1 MFDFVR
7 THNRLFQFLLV
18 LFIFPSF
25 VFVGV
30 QGYSSFTD
38 ASNVT
43 VATVNG
49 QAIKQN
55 ELDVAHRQQIDNL
68 RQRMPQADI
77 KLFDTPAMKRQTLDA
92 LVRERVLM
100 GAMVKDHQFV
110 SDARLKR
117 LFSTDPNYAAL
128 RNPDGS
134 VNKDFLSARGMSSE
148 QFAEQLRQDYAMQG
162 VLGGVTQSEL
172 APATVT
178 KTALDALLD
187 RREVQVQRFEAKSYV
202 AALKPTDADIDAY
215 YKAHTEQFRS
225 PEQARI
231 DYVVLDLAALA
242 AQVRVT
248 DEELQKY
255 YNENISRYTSQ
266 EERRASHILIAV
278 DKAAPA
284 ADRAKA
290 KALAESLLAQVR
302 KDPGSFAKLAKQHS
316 NDPGSA
322 DKGGDLD
329 FFVRGA
335 MVKPFEDAAFA
346 MKVGEISNVVESDFG
361 FHIIELTAVRG
372 GERKPF
378 ESVKADITAEVSKQL
393 AQKRYAEAAEQF
405 SNLTYE
411 QPDSLQPVVDKLK
424 LSVQQATV
432 GRTPAPGATG
442 PLAST
447 KLLEAVFSSDALKNK
462 RNTQAVETAPNQMVS
477 ARVADYQPE
486 QVRPLN
492 DVRAEVLKAVLMEQ
506 AAAAARKDGEARVAA
521 VKATPTENLGDAIAV
536 SRTQSQGLPRQV
548 VDAVLKA
555 NIAQGPAVVGVDL
568 GNQGYVALKVLGS
581 VKRDAADP
589 DAQQARPY
597 ITRALGAAETAAFF
611 EGLKHRMKVD
621 IKASA
626 PSAQEV
632 AASAVKP

>member
-30 QGYSSFTD
+30 QGYSSFTN
-38 ASNVT
+38 AANVT

-55 ELDVAHRQQIDNL
+55 ELDAAHRQQIENL

-77 KLFDTPAMKRQTLDA
+77 KLFDTPAMRRETLDA

-100 GAMVKDHQFV
+100 GAVAKDHQFV

-117 LFSTDPNYAAL
+117 LFEADPAYAAL
-128 RNPDGS
+128 RNPNGT

-148 QFAEQLRQDYAMQG
+148 QFAEQLRQDYALRD
-162 VLGGVTQSEL
+162 VLGGVTASQL
-172 APATVT
+172 APAVVT
-178 KTALDALLD
+178 QSALDALLD
-187 RREVQVQRFEAKSYV
+187 RRDVQVQRFEAKAYV
-202 AALKPTDADIDAY
+202 ADLKPSDAQVEAY
-215 YKAHTEQFRS
+215 YKAHPDQFRA
-225 PEQARI
+225 PEQAHI
-231 DYVVLDLAALA
+231 EYAVLDLPALA
-242 AQVRVT
+242 AQVQVS

-266 EERRASHILIAV
+266 EERRASHILIAS
-278 DKAAPA
+278 DKSAPA

-302 KDPGSFAKLAKQHS
+302 KNPGSFAAVAKEHS

-329 FFVRGA
+329 FFGRGA
-335 MVKPFEDAAFA
+335 MVKPFEDAVFA

-361 FHIIELTAVRG
+361 YHIIELTAVRG

-378 ESVKADITAEVSKQL
+378 EAVKGDIQAEVAKQL

-405 SNLTYE
+405 TNLAYE
-411 QPDSLQPVVDKLK
+411 QPDSLQPLVDKLK
-424 LSVQQATV
+424 LTLQQADV
-432 GRTPAPGATG
+432 GRQAAAGATG
-442 PLAST
+442 PLASS

-462 RNTQAVETAPNQMVS
+462 RNTQAIETAPNQMVS
-477 ARVADYQPE
+477 ARVVSYHPE
-486 QVRPLN
+486 QVRPLA
-492 DVRAEVLKAVLMEQ
+492 DVRAEVLKAVLVDQ

-521 VKATPTENLGDAIAV
+521 LKAAPGESLGIAVAV
-536 SRTQSQGLPRQV
+536 SRTQNQGLPRQV
-548 VDAVLKA
+548 VDAVLRADITK
-555 NIAQGPAVVGVDL
+555 GPAVLGVDL
-568 GNQGYVALKVLGS
+568 GNQGYVALKVLSS

-597 ITRALGAAETAAFF
+597 ITRALGAAEAAAFF
-611 EGLKHRMKVD
+611 EGLKRRMKVD
-621 IKASA
+621 IKAAA
-626 PSAQEV
+626 PSAQED
-632 AASAVKP
+632 AASAAKP